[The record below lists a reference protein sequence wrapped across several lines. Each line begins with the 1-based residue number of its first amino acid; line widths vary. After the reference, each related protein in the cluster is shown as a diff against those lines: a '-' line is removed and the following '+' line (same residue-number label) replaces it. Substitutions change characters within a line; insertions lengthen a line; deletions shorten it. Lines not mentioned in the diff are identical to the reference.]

1 MIRQIKKKLTELTYQ
16 QALELPE
23 FQKLYGLKDESIKLA
38 QQLCAAITAAE
49 NKLDEMKDFTY
60 GEEVGHLFTKF
71 LFMQSDLEVEIKNV
85 GKHFVLPEQCQVELA
100 DVSALWL
107 NLRN

>member
-1 MIRQIKKKLTELTYQ
+1 MIRQVKKKLKELNYK

-49 NKLDEMKDFTY
+49 NRSDETKDFTY
-60 GEEVGHLFTKF
+60 GEEVGRLFTKF
-71 LFMQSDLEVEIKNV
+71 LFIQSDLEVEMAKI
-85 GKHFVLPEQCQVELA
+85 GELFILPEQCQVELA
-100 DVSALWL
+100 DVSTLWL